1 MQNRIRWATPLL
13 PLLLLGALAT
23 TAASADTVYL
33 TNGKSF
39 EGVIAVVGD
48 SQVRV
53 QMPGGEIRLPRS
65 SVARV
70 ETAESSF
77 ADYLHKKE
85 ALGRGAR
92 AADWLD
98 LARWAKA
105 NGFEQGVREAALKAA
120 DLDPH
125 QPGLA
130 ALLRPFGYVFDAQLD
145 GFIPY
150 AESMRRKGY
159 VQSNGEWITQEESAA
174 RAREREERAQ
184 LAAQTAAAE
193 AQRQAA
199 EIALY
204 QAAAQASQPPVAYPY
219 DGVPLAF
226 GSGFVL
232 SGGHGRGSHHGHG
245 GRPGGG
251 PWRRQPMPIL
261 QPGIGFGGGTGYE
274 QLIGRQPG
282 SLFPVGAGTSGT
294 SGTHVKRH

>member
-13 PLLLLGALAT
+13 LLLLGALAA

-70 ETAESSF
+70 ETADSSF
-77 ADYLHKKE
+77 SLYLRKKE
-85 ALGRGAR
+85 ALGHSAR

-125 QPGLA
+125 QPGLG
-130 ALLRPFGYVFDAQLD
+130 ALLRPSGYVFDAQLD
-145 GFIPY
+145 SFIPY

-159 VQSNGEWITQEESAA
+159 VQSNGEWITREESAA
-174 RAREREERAQ
+174 RTREREERAQ
-184 LAAQTAAAE
+184 LAAQTAVAE

-204 QAAAQASQPPVAYPY
+204 QAAQASQQPMASPY
-219 DGVPLAF
+219 DGVPLVY
-226 GSGFVL
+226 GSGFLL
-232 SGGHGRGSHHGHG
+232 SGGHGRSPHPHGHG

-251 PWRRQPMPIL
+251 PWR
-261 QPGIGFGGGTGYE
+261 QPGSQLVTVGGGGMGYE

-282 SLFPVGAGTSGT
+282 SLFPVGSGTPGTSGH
-294 SGTHVKRH
+294 GKRH